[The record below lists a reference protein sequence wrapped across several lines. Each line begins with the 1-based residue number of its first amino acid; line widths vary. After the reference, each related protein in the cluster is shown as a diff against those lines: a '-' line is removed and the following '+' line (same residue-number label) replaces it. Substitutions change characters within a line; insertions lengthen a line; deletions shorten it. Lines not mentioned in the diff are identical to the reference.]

1 MSYRYH
7 LHQINKVIDYL
18 DENLQSPVICFE
30 GSLGAGK
37 TTLISRLC
45 QKWQVSDSVNSPT
58 FSIINNYNSA
68 TKGLIYHFDFFRL
81 ESTDQERPFVQF
93 EVGEALK
100 AGKQILLLHEQDALK
115 HHVGTVRQ
123 LCHNSIHEPG
133 YGPHSPHSRSHPC
146 KDHHSTYTNI
156 HPFRAE

>member
-7 LHQINKVIDYL
+7 LHQINKVVDYL
-18 DENLQSPVICFE
+18 DENLQNPVICFE

-45 QKWQVSDSVNSPT
+45 QKWQVLDSITSPT

-81 ESTDQERPFVQF
+81 ESLE
-93 EVGEALK
+93 EALDNGIEEYLDSGNICLIEWSERIFK
-100 AGKQILLLHEQDALK
+100 LLPENYTRVNIEINNDQ
-115 HHVGTVRQ
+115 
-123 LCHNSIHEPG
+123 
-133 YGPHSPHSRSHPC
+133 SRSV
-146 KDHHSTYTNI
+146 NI
-156 HPFRAE
+156 VSV